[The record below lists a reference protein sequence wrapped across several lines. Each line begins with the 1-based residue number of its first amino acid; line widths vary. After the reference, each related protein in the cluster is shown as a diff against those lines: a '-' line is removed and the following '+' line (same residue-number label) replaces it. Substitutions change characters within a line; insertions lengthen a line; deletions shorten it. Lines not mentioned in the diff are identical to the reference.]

1 MFGYAT
7 LCLWASISDVSK
19 DLRTLIVSVKK
30 AARLT
35 LYCAPL
41 TLLELRA
48 QRHRLEDMH
57 PQQHVFENIR
67 SRDKAVVCRQR

>member
-1 MFGYAT
+1 MFWDAT
-7 LCLWASISDVSK
+7 LCRWASISDVSK
-19 DLRTLIVSVKK
+19 DREALIFSVKN
-30 AARLT
+30 AAGLT

-67 SRDKAVVCRQR
+67 FRDKAVVYRQR

>member
-7 LCLWASISDVSK
+7 LCRWASISDVSK
-19 DLRTLIVSVKK
+19 DLRALIFSVKK

-41 TLLELRA
+41 TLLELRT

-57 PQQHVFENIR
+57 PQQHIFENIR
-67 SRDKAVVCRQR
+67 SRNKALVYRQR

>member
-7 LCLWASISDVSK
+7 LCRWASISDISK
-19 DLRTLIVSVKK
+19 DRRALIFSVKS

-35 LYCAPL
+35 LYCATL

-48 QRHRLEDMH
+48 QRNRLEDMH
-57 PQQHVFENIR
+57 PQHHVFENIR
-67 SRDKAVVCRQR
+67 SRDKAFVYRQR